1 MTDIFEEWFKRIELR
16 LKYELPPDY
25 FEKIMTIMLAEL
37 RMLYEEEKLKQER
50 EIEKIRNRF
59 INDK

>member
-16 LKYELPPDY
+16 LKYELPQDY

-50 EIEKIRNRF
+50 EIEKIRDRF
-59 INDK
+59 IKDK

>member
-50 EIEKIRNRF
+50 EIEKIRDRF
-59 INDK
+59 IKDK

>member
-37 RMLYEEEKLKQER
+37 RMLYEEEKLKQEK
-50 EIEKIRNRF
+50 EIEKIRDRF
-59 INDK
+59 IKDK